1 MATDYDYELN
11 PPKLARQKD
20 LDTCWACCLSALLAA
35 NMSAKQASEDE
46 LVGKY
51 ATTPTGGIDVSQ
63 LRTVAKDF
71 NYLCNDFRTSP
82 DASSILRDDFIVER
96 LRLNGMMMIAWR
108 VQDPKKPGERFFHA
122 QIVWGI
128 VYQTRQD
135 LHTERALLHT
145 MNPWTAQYE
154 LYPLFW
160 VYRSD
165 NMPLFTCWP
174 NSSSP

>member
-20 LDTCWACCLSALLAA
+20 LDTCWACCMSGLLAA
-35 NMSAKQASEDE
+35 NMSAKPSSEDE
-46 LVGKY
+46 LVRTY
-51 ATTPTGGIDVSQ
+51 ATTPTGGIDVSK

-71 NYLCNDFRTSP
+71 SYLCNDFQRSV
-82 DASSILRDDFIVER
+82 DARGILTDRFIVDR
-96 LRLNGMMMIAWR
+96 LRTNGMMMAAWR
-108 VQDPKKPGERFFHA
+108 VQDPKKPNETFFHA
-122 QIVWGI
+122 QMVWGVI
-128 VYQTRQD
+128 YQTNQD
-135 LHTERALLHT
+135 VGSERALLHT
-145 MNPWTAQYE
+145 MNPWTAKYE

-174 NSSSP
+174 NTSSP